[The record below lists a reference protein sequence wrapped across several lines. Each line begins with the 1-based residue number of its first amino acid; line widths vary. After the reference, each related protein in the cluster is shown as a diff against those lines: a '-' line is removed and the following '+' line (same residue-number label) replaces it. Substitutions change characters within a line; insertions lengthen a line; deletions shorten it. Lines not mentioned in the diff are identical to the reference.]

1 MLPPYDEDLMTEYL
15 TPQGYEQTKE
25 KLGNLERRLA
35 QIEART
41 DLSPAHREQV
51 VRSYREMMQQYRRE
65 IKLYEAMREQTS
77 GTPGQ
82 ILP

>member
-1 MLPPYDEDLMTEYL
+1 MTEYL
-15 TPQGYEQTKE
+15 TPQGYEQTKA

-41 DLSPAHREQV
+41 DLSPLHREQV

-65 IKLYEAMREQTS
+65 IKLYEAMQERAS

-82 ILP
+82 SR